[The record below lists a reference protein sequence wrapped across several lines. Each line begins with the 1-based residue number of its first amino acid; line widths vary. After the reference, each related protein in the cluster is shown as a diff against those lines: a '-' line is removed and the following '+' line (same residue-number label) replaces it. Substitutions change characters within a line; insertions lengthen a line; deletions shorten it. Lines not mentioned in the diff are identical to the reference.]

1 MIHTVEGPISLSQLG
16 HCQMHEHLFV
26 RETPASKETPNL
38 RIDDET
44 RSSAELADYR
54 TAGGCTI
61 LDVQPVGAGR
71 DAAALMRMSRQSGVN
86 IIAVTG
92 YHLPKFYR
100 ADHWIHFE
108 SAEALRDRFLRELME
123 GTEEAENVRA
133 GAVKAAIFEEG
144 PVGRFGIMLRAAA
157 DAAARVDVPLILHT
171 QKGVGA
177 VEAIKI
183 CETEGLDPRRIAV
196 CHADRQASDY
206 TVHEEIART
215 GVFMEYD
222 TIARYKYHDDA
233 AEIRLIQHML
243 GKGYGDKLLLS
254 LDTTAD
260 RLKRYGGSIGLDFI
274 FTDFIPHM
282 MSAGID
288 KSEIENIT
296 QANPKRIF
304 E

>member
-1 MIHTVEGPISLSQLG
+1 MIHTVNGPISLSQLG

-26 RETPASKETPNL
+26 HATPASKETPNL

-54 TAGGCTI
+54 DAGGCTI
-61 LDVQPVGAGR
+61 LDAQPIGAGR
-71 DAAALMRMSRQSGVN
+71 DAGALMRISRQSGVN

-92 YHLPKFYR
+92 YHLPKFYQSN
-100 ADHWIHFE
+100 HWIHYE
-108 SAEALRDRFLRELME
+108 SAEALRDRFLLELME
-123 GTEEAENVRA
+123 GMEEAENVRA
-133 GAVKAAIFEEG
+133 GAVKAAIFDEG
-144 PVGRFGIMLRAAA
+144 PVGRFEIMLRAAA
-157 DAAARVDVPLILHT
+157 GAAVRADVPLILHT
-171 QKGVGA
+171 QKGAGA

-183 CETEGLDPRRIAV
+183 CETEGLNPPKIVV
-196 CHADRQASDY
+196 CHVDRQVSDY
-206 TVHEEIART
+206 VVHEKIART
-215 GVFMEYD
+215 GVFLEYD

-243 GKGYGDKLLLS
+243 EKGHGDRLLFS

-274 FTDFIPHM
+274 LKEFIPRM
-282 MSAGID
+282 RAEGID
-288 KSEIENIT
+288 KGEIENIT
-296 QANPKRIF
+296 INNPKGLF